1 MNTQPSIPA
10 RKPSEARGY
19 SPGSAVPGPLS
30 KPGLV
35 GEHTEPLWVAQHQ
48 REEAGLSPRGFMHSS
63 EREFPSIPLPGTK
76 QTLLEKSQE
85 KLRHAGCPGTLGPD
99 LPWVVWG
106 ARGGGAQPWPSAL
119 LGEGGGDAVV

>member
-35 GEHTEPLWVAQHQ
+35 GEHREPLWVAQQQ
-48 REEAGLSPRGFMHSS
+48 REEAGLSPRGFTHSS
-63 EREFPSIPLPGTK
+63 EREFPSIPLLGTK

-85 KLRHAGCPGTLGPD
+85 KLHHAGCPGTLGPD
-99 LPWVVWG
+99 LPWGGVGRQGWG
-106 ARGGGAQPWPSAL
+106 SSAMTLSIAGGGRR
-119 LGEGGGDAVV
+119 